1 MRLPLHQEALL
12 RTMRPLNPTD
22 EELAMMSPQEREV
35 VPELLKRNVFGEDY
49 ATDRQGNPVEQGFGA
64 PGRHT
69 PNHWAALRKAEQ
81 MGMEAPGTTER
92 LMREAGLRAGAP
104 VVIQPAS
111 AGPATADIVA
121 ELQRQVAEL
130 KAMLAQ
136 PRTKR
141 RGNIEGLAK
150 ARAAMKA
157 KREAEKSNG

>member
-12 RTMRPLNPTD
+12 KTMRPLNPTD
-22 EELAMMSPQEREV
+22 EELANMSPQEREV

-92 LMREAGLRAGAP
+92 AARRRACGDSAGLGRPCYRGHRCGTAAAG
-104 VVIQPAS
+104 
-111 AGPATADIVA
+111 
-121 ELQRQVAEL
+121 
-130 KAMLAQ
+130 
-136 PRTKR
+136 R
-141 RGNIEGLAK
+141 RVEGD
-150 ARAAMKA
+150 ARAAA
-157 KREAEKSNG
+157 HQAPRQY